1 MEGGRVGWYKR
12 VGRGVRVGKV
22 RRDGGEKGGGGVG
35 GDDERRE
42 GGGGW
47 GS

>member
-1 MEGGRVGWYKR
+1 MEGGRVGWYRR

-22 RRDGGEKGGGGVG
+22 RRDGGKKGGG

-42 GGGGW
+42 GGG
-47 GS
+47 